1 MKAEDQL
8 LQARNDVIKVD
19 IGRQPVGKK
28 KGDSRGWTFSKSHW
42 GRHFIC
48 FIPLFLHQIYIEHPI
63 CERDYSGLDK

>member
-28 KGDSRGWTFSKSHW
+28 KGDSRA
-42 GRHFIC
+42 
-48 FIPLFLHQIYIEHPI
+48 
-63 CERDYSGLDK
+63 